1 MTSVHLKIG
10 FYNCDMKTIAFL
22 LPVSVRRVHDQ
33 GRSREVGP
41 IWSGALEA
49 PVIARGS

>member
-1 MTSVHLKIG
+1 MR
-10 FYNCDMKTIAFL
+10 TIAFL
-22 LPVSVRRVHDQ
+22 LPLCVRRVHDQ

-49 PVIARGS
+49 PVVARGS

>member
-1 MTSVHLKIG
+1 MSSVRMKIG
-10 FYNCDMKTIAFL
+10 FYSCDMKTIGFL